1 MNTQQVLEAV
11 LKKHGKKENELFSS
25 LETMNED
32 TLKNE
37 LERLNLSD
45 FKQRNSFYWEL
56 QTVVEGCI
64 AEQGGTDDNE
74 RLAEAIVEAWNQ
86 KKDPKIDQALALSFL
101 YLTNQKFPNSRKA
114 FVSVCEGDIRSYKA
128 FNNKPK
134 LFLDLLIRFFICING
149 RQQQHFLF
157 KQVNQVM
164 AFLFDEASKW
174 DYRESIT
181 RLGFKGE
188 KGLIFGKINAYKKQ
202 IGVENL
208 VYAEGM
214 SAILMDVLSESEE
227 SEVLTLIRE
236 NLTSSLGDI
245 QKQRD
250 TENEFQVDDLLDDHI
265 PGVHTPKFRSAKQE
279 EASIQSVEVEEE
291 AIITEIA
298 EQRSKELAVKQL
310 IANEKILNNSMNPSN
325 QTEINS
331 TQTEVDNNITA
342 MLEHAL
348 ESVQTVLNQALEVSK
363 LEVKKPIQAE
373 HNRLQIAEDE
383 IDRLKVMLEK
393 EKERVS
399 LAEEKAY
406 VKILNAIGG
415 ENANYLLSDLFEE
428 SQGKAP
434 TNPNISA
441 GRLINL
447 FSSLSLA
454 IGLEEHSN
462 GYELG
467 CTFSIHKDQLIKNY
481 RIDGPVLSSDEVITV
496 KILKYGWSINGQV
509 VVQPLVTEIKEEKTD
524 E

>member
-1 MNTQQVLEAV
+1 MNTQMQVLEAV
-11 LKKHGKKENELFSS
+11 LKKHGKRDNELFSS
-25 LETMNED
+25 LENVKED
-32 TLKNE
+32 TLKKE
-37 LERLNLSD
+37 LERLNLLD
-45 FKQRNSFYWEL
+45 YKQRDSFYWEL
-56 QTVVEGCI
+56 QTMVEACV
-64 AEQGGTDDNE
+64 AEQGGVDDNE

-86 KKDPKIDQALALSFL
+86 KRDPKIDQALALSFL

-114 FVSVCEGDIRSYKA
+114 FVSVCDGDIRSYKA

-134 LFLDLLIRFFICING
+134 LFLDLLIRFLICLNG
-149 RQQQHFLF
+149 KPQQQSLF
-157 KQVNQVM
+157 KQADEVM
-164 AFLFDEASKW
+164 TLLFEESSNW
-174 DYRESIT
+174 DYRDSIN
-181 RLGFKGE
+181 RLGFKGG

-214 SAILMDVLSESEE
+214 SSILKDVISENEE
-227 SEVLTLIRE
+227 SEVLTWIRE
-236 NLTSSLGDI
+236 KLTSSGDTI
-245 QKQRD
+245 QKQD
-250 TENEFQVDDLLDDHI
+250 TEDEFHVDDLLDDHI
-265 PGVHTPKFRSAKQE
+265 PGVHTPKFQAAVQE
-279 EASIQSVEVEEE
+279 EASIQSVEVEER
-291 AIITEIA
+291 ALITERA
-298 EQRSKELAVKQL
+298 EPQTKEPVV
-310 IANEKILNNSMNPSN
+310 NEPIGNDESQNNSLSHLVQPEM
-325 QTEINS
+325 NS
-331 TQTEVDNNITA
+331 TQTKADSNITA
-342 MLEHAL
+342 ILKHAL

-363 LEVKKPIQAE
+363 QEVKQPIQPE
-373 HNRLQIAEDE
+373 QDRLQIAEDE

-393 EKERVS
+393 EKEKVS

-406 VKILNAIGG
+406 VKILSAIGG

-428 SQGKAP
+428 SQGHAP
-434 TNPNISA
+434 SNPHISA

-467 CTFSIHKDQLIKNY
+467 STFSIHKDHLIKNF

-496 KILKYGWSINGQV
+496 KLLKYGWSINGQV